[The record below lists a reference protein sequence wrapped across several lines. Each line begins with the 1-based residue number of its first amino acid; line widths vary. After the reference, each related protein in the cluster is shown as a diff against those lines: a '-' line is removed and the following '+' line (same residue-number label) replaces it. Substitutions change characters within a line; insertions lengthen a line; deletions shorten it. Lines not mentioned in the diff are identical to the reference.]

1 VIPTDELG
9 GWFPPRNRK
18 VLDNR
23 QQEREMQQGRDKR
36 VRDRLASWSGSD
48 ANYEHNDNR
57 RLAIWFG
64 KQYEHRVYTSSNRV
78 AKTFSKRAERR
89 LAKSQ
94 LIEAIV

>member
-1 VIPTDELG
+1 MVIYLRVIPTDELG

-57 RLAIWFG
+57 RGMSTACTPAATGLPKHSASEQNAGW
-64 KQYEHRVYTSSNRV
+64 QSHSL
-78 AKTFSKRAERR
+78 SK
-89 LAKSQ
+89 L
-94 LIEAIV
+94 

>member
-1 VIPTDELG
+1 
-9 GWFPPRNRK
+9 
-18 VLDNR
+18 
-23 QQEREMQQGRDKR
+23 MQQGRDKTT
-36 VRDRLASWSGSD
+36 RDRFMSSCGRD
-48 ANYEHNDNR
+48 ANYSHNDNR
-57 RLAIWFG
+57 KLAIWFG